1 MSAELQASRR
11 DATLILTLS
20 NPGMGNALHADMS
33 AAAIETMST
42 AERDSSIKVVVVT
55 GSGKAFSIGTDLALL
70 AEGQTLDRE
79 RQLDT
84 LSNLQGWIDAIRDC
98 SKPVIAAVEHSAIG
112 AGFSLSLACDM
123 IVAGTSARFA
133 MSHAQDGLPPEGGG
147 SWFIARALPRQLA
160 AEILMEG
167 QPIGAQRL
175 HALGLVNRVVPDG
188 QALDAALSWADEIA
202 RLPSDTCERIKIL
215 LRDAQTRTLG
225 EHFTLE
231 KQHLIERSSRS
242 DAADGVQAFLRKRQA
257 E

>member
-55 GSGKAFSIGTDLALL
+55 GTDKAFSIGTDLAHLVDSH
-70 AEGQTLDRE
+70 ASDTE
-79 RQLDT
+79 RHLDT
-84 LSNLQGWIDAIRDC
+84 LSTLQGWIDAIRDC
-98 SKPVIAAVEHSAIG
+98 PKPVIAAVEHTAAG
-112 AGFSLSLACDM
+112 AGFSLALACDM

-133 MSHAQDGLPPEGGG
+133 MSHVQAGLPPEGGG

-175 HALGLVNRVVPDG
+175 HALGIVNRVVPDG

-202 RLPSDTCERIKIL
+202 RLPSDGCEQIKIL
-215 LRDAQTRTLG
+215 LRDAQTNSLA
-225 EHFTLE
+225 EQFALE
-231 KQHLIERSSRS
+231 RQHLVERLSRS
-242 DAADGVQAFLRKRQA
+242 DAADSVKAFLRNRQPN
-257 E
+257 